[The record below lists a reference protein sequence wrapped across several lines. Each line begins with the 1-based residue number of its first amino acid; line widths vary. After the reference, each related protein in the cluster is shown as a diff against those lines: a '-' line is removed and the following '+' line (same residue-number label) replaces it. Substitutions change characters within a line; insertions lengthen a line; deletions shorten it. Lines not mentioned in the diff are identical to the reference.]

1 VDLALLAPGLG
12 YLLIFMGV
20 PLAQVALRGVGL
32 LRLGEAS
39 RFTLAFYQTVLG
51 DKIYRDSIVF
61 TLTFAVVTTVLTL
74 ALALVLSAL
83 LQVKFPGRYLIS
95 VLFKVPLV
103 VPSLVAAFLV
113 LTLID
118 QGAIIARLVGRYGM
132 EWPDIVHDRRATGMI
147 MVLVW
152 HNVPIM
158 IVILTAIMSAIP
170 TDVLDAA
177 RNLGATPWQV
187 FRTITV
193 PLSLS
198 GISAA
203 ALLVFI
209 NVFGAFSIPSLMGPP
224 YPSALAVLMSGAVV
238 ERGEWELASALGT
251 LMAAAA
257 AIILYGYYR
266 LVRRQE
272 AALR

>member
-1 VDLALLAPGLG
+1 VLLAPGLG
-12 YLLIFMGV
+12 YLVIFMGL
-20 PLAQVALRGVGL
+20 PLVQVALRGIGM
-32 LRLGEAS
+32 LRFGQPS
-39 RFTLAFYQTVLG
+39 QFTLQFYQTVLG

-83 LQVKFPGRYLIS
+83 LQVKFPGRYLIN

-113 LTLID
+113 MTLIG

-158 IVILTAIMSAIP
+158 IVILSAIMSAIP
-170 TDVLDAA
+170 IDVLDAA

-187 FRTITV
+187 FRNITV

-203 ALLVFI
+203 TLLVFI
-209 NVFGAFSIPSLMGPP
+209 NVFGAFAIPSLMGPP
-224 YPSALAVLMSGAVV
+224 YPSSLAVLMSGAVV
-238 ERGEWELASALGT
+238 ERGEWEIASALGT

-266 LVRRQE
+266 LVRRHE